1 MSRYYRLVVIAKG
14 ISEEQLLKVCSE
26 EFGWEGQTYSWK
38 DEIFFDGEG
47 SLHGGMSEEE
57 AHNEISVSLKKINPE
72 AKIKTQWTY
81 MENLP
86 YEEYGDDL
94 D

>member
-1 MSRYYRLVVIAKG
+1 MSRYYRLFVIAVG
-14 ISEEQLLKVCSE
+14 ITEEQLNEVCSE
-26 EFGWEGQTYSWK
+26 QFGWEGETSSWQGQAT
-38 DEIFFDGEG
+38 FDGEG
-47 SLHGGMSEEE
+47 YLCGGKSEYE
-57 AHNEISVSLKKINPE
+57 AHDEIYNALKKLNPK

-86 YEEYGDDL
+86 YEEYGDDI